1 MKKIVIFT
9 SDSYRHKFF
18 IKSLS
23 ESFFISGVVLQKKK
37 IYYNQQKKD
46 SELIKNHL
54 INYNL
59 QEEKFYKS
67 KLSNSELKY
76 KILKINDINSFE
88 VINFLE
94 KLNFDAICVFGT
106 SLIKKIILEK
116 NYKLVN
122 LHLGVSPEYKGS
134 ATLFWTIYNEDY
146 HLLGTTCHLIDS
158 NIDTGDIIGHS
169 FSKINFNKSYYENL
183 VNIVHDG
190 IIEFTKLL
198 TLYLNEKIMPK
209 KQDKGKTKGI
219 FRKKDFNESALKLV
233 LNKFR

>member
-23 ESFFISGVVLQKKK
+23 ESFLISGVVYQKKK
-37 IYYNQQKKD
+37 FYYDQQKKD

-54 INYNL
+54 NNYNI

-67 KLSNSELKY
+67 KLSNSELEY
-76 KILKINDINSFE
+76 KILKTNDINSAE
-88 VINFLE
+88 VLNFLE

-106 SLIKKIILEK
+106 SLIKKNILEK
-116 NYKLVN
+116 NYNLVN

-158 NIDTGDIIGHS
+158 KIDTGDIIGHS

-183 VNIVHDG
+183 VEIVHDG
-190 IIEFTKLL
+190 INGFTKNL
-198 TLYLNEKIMPK
+198 TLYLDKKITPK
-209 KQDKGKTKGI
+209 KQDKEKTKGI
-219 FRKKDFNESALKLV
+219 FRKKDFN
-233 LNKFR
+233 